1 MKMKILFYDNDAIG
15 LMHNPLHPSGGAAKQ
30 VLAWSKGLER
40 IGIDTVIA
48 GGHTDMAY
56 FKDFPNIKIL
66 YDPEKGI
73 RKFRYLYIKLPG
85 IISGLFRIKSEYIYY
100 GIPGAFAGLLALISK
115 LSRKYFILRVSSN
128 VFADGRYKEDGIF
141 NYYFSELG
149 FRLSYRILCQNTYQY
164 NQLKK
169 RYPSKTYKLKNPYGD
184 SLITHPLPHDKRKY
198 IMWIG
203 RFRYP
208 KNLPLLYEI
217 VKHVLDVQFIVS
229 GGISK
234 NIDGE
239 SRIALE
245 KLTRLPNV
253 TMLGN
258 IDSDSILSLLKE
270 SYVLLN
276 TSHYEGFSNTFLEA
290 FSVGTPVCTLP
301 QNDPDDI
308 IQSYSLG
315 FIYTDKFDFI
325 KKLNEIVNN
334 KDCYNKLTA
343 NCLEYMKNNHDLIK
357 QSQEFKNI
365 LNHHDDIVQYRIE
378 FKRK

>member
-1 MKMKILFYDNDAIG
+1 MKILFFDNDAIG
-15 LMHNPLHPSGGAAKQ
+15 LIHNPLNPSGGAAKQ

-40 IGIDTVIA
+40 IGIDTIIA
-48 GGHTDMAY
+48 GGHSEMDF
-56 FKDFPNIKIL
+56 FKDYANVKIL

-73 RKFRYLYIKLPG
+73 PKLRYLYIKLPG
-85 IISGLFRIKSEYIYY
+85 IIIGLFRIKSEYIYY

-115 LSRKYFILRVSSN
+115 LSGKYFVLRVSSN
-128 VFADGRYKEDGIF
+128 VFADGRYKEDGIV

-149 FRLSYRILCQNTYQY
+149 FRLAYRIICQNNYQY
-164 NQLKK
+164 DHLKK
-169 RYPSKTYKLKNPYGD
+169 RFHSKVYKLKNPFGGD
-184 SLITHPLPHDKRKY
+184 IISHPLSEEKRKY

-217 VKHVLDVQFIVS
+217 VKNMPDFQFTVA
-229 GGISK
+229 GGMSK

-245 KLTRLPNV
+245 NLTRLPNV
-253 TMLGN
+253 TMMGN
-258 IDSDSILSLLKE
+258 VDSDSILSLLKE
-270 SYVLLN
+270 AYVLLN

-301 QNDPDDI
+301 QNDPDGI

-315 FIYTDKFDFI
+315 FIYKDKFEVK
-325 KKLNEIVNN
+325 KKLNDIVYN
-334 KDCYNKLTA
+334 KECYNKFTE

-357 QSQEFKNI
+357 QSREFINI
-365 LNHHDDIVQYRIE
+365 FNNHVDITR
-378 FKRK
+378 